1 MALKIRS
8 CNLHSL
14 EWSRSEG
21 QGFLPLWKWCCSKG
35 IMLIFSSK
43 LLSWPTA
50 TSIFNLLL
58 SSTKWILPTS
68 LCWIPLCSSFLVV
81 FLCFYT
87 SYFFFYTV
95 VSFSEELLLLC
106 KERFRVHNYFCLSC
120 KLRNTARK
128 IYKHCTRPWSS
139 SWKRTVKTVT
149 FGTTKILSINLPLP
163 DESLYACSFFFL
175 PSRETGWLFYQWYH
189 IQIHLLWYH
198 KIEKML
204 PISPLFTEPL
214 LRHHEELSTHSKQK
228 PLNVTQRVQEKQRY
242 FTWSFMVFP
251 KSLTSFMLIA
261 FFPPFSFPFFLFFFL
276 NKHFLQRQKQQVRIN
291 RTATMAMAI
300 KAQGG
305 TRRERETHTK
315 RR

>member
-68 LCWIPLCSSFLVV
+68 LCWMPLCSSFLVV

-106 KERFRVHNYFCLSC
+106 KERFRVHSYFCLSC

-163 DESLYACSFFFL
+163 DESLYACSFFFCRAGKL
-175 PSRETGWLFYQWYH
+175 ADCFISDTTSRFIFCDT
-189 IQIHLLWYH
+189 
-198 KIEKML
+198 
-204 PISPLFTEPL
+204 TR
-214 LRHHEELSTHSKQK
+214 LRRCCQSALSSQSHYWGIMK
-228 PLNVTQRVQEKQRY
+228 N
-242 FTWSFMVFP
+242 
-251 KSLTSFMLIA
+251 
-261 FFPPFSFPFFLFFFL
+261 FL
-276 NKHFLQRQKQQVRIN
+276 HTAN
-291 RTATMAMAI
+291 RNL
-300 KAQGG
+300 
-305 TRRERETHTK
+305 
-315 RR
+315 